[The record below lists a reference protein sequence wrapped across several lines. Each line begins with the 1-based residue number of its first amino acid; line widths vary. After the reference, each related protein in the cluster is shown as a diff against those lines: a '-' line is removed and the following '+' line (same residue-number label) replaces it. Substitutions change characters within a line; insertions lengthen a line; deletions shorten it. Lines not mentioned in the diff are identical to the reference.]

1 MNEWLGAN
9 AIANCWSRIAQEL
22 PSRGRFRRELNLA
35 QNAVLSR
42 HAIGKGPAGTTE
54 TLETWSWVR
63 GDLGGLSPVNFSRP
77 YGTSRRSNLYPGLRP
92 ITLTCL
98 ADNRNPR
105 RGFFFVSNSPQKRHP
120 ERRTY
125 GTQSW
130 LMFSLEGSKFEN
142 ETATLP
148 LLYPYDKSRC
158 RLYGRRL
165 RPKARIVARGVK
177 TFEESIFGPCTLRRT
192 WGTCPEP

>member
-98 ADNRNPR
+98 ADNRSPR

-120 ERRTY
+120 ERRAY

-130 LMFSLEGSKFEN
+130 QCSAWRGPNSKMRPQLSRYSTPTTNPGAGYTAEDCGQRQESLHVE
-142 ETATLP
+142 
-148 LLYPYDKSRC
+148 
-158 RLYGRRL
+158 
-165 RPKARIVARGVK
+165 
-177 TFEESIFGPCTLRRT
+177 
-192 WGTCPEP
+192 